1 MKRIYLSKESSNSVV
16 FVQSPEEADE
26 IWTVTGTGSLV
37 KRRCGETV
45 KPAPPHLK
53 VRVSSGLRSYCIGAK
68 NREKEGKT

>member
-1 MKRIYLSKESSNSVV
+1 MKKVYLMQQPTATVT
-16 FVQSPEEADE
+16 FVKTPEEADE
-26 IWTVTGTGSLV
+26 IWMVTSAGSLV

>member
-1 MKRIYLSKESSNSVV
+1 MKKVYLMQQPTATVT
-16 FVQSPEEADE
+16 FVKRPEGADE